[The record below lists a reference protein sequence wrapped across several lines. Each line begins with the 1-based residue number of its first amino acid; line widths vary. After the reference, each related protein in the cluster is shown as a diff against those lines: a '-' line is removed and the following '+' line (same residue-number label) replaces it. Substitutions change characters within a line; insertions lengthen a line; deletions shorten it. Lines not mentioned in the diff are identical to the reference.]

1 MNFGYRH
8 SDPAIELLPLLPE
21 DEPDRSAI
29 QLYHH
34 VLGGVDLNGRDV
46 LEMGCG
52 RGGGCWYIS
61 RYCAPRSVTGLDL
74 SQNDRAS
81 PFAVLAR
88 KKGVNLSHRFR
99 T

>member
-1 MNFGYRH
+1 MNFGYRP
-8 SDPAIELLPLLPE
+8 SDPAIEVLPLLPE

-52 RGGGCWYIS
+52 RGGK
-61 RYCAPRSVTGLDL
+61 LH
-74 SQNDRAS
+74 
-81 PFAVLAR
+81 
-88 KKGVNLSHRFR
+88 HRHVR
-99 T
+99 I